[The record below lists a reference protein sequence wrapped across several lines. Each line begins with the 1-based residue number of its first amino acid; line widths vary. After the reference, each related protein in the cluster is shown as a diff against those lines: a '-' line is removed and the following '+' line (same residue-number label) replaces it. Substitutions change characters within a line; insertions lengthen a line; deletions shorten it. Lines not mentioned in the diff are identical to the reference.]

1 MAGIS
6 GNSIAEAMK
15 KSYQN
20 LINSEQA
27 ASSFTAFVD
36 QQTSNQTAEIGPIRV
51 KLNDP
56 DNNVGDVL
64 HDGTSV
70 TPSDTVVAR
79 QLEREKNNDEIA
91 VINKKI
97 AAKEAEIEQ
106 IKTRTESMKSLI
118 RDDTLRFDDTGNF
131 EDVINYKNL
140 VNEDKTILANRVPVS
155 AEESQAHVKSV
166 KSMIDAE
173 RGAIVPIPQNHS
185 VDTKGLERD
194 AIGRIVE
201 SSTGFKNDIHGGS
214 AIDPEITST
223 ADRIAADST
232 INGNAKTALAEQ
244 LASQAA
250 LKKIE
255 KDAKAKSAAARQLE
269 IFNNSVQK
277 LAESDTN
284 ALGEL
289 KEVEISNGPHPG
301 TDGFAYKSKL
311 ASEDESL
318 TFVEKGLGIIKD
330 EQTLDEV
337 IKERKEKERIAQQ
350 KVDAK
355 FKRDETLLNPDRRDK
370 LGRDAEEIAR
380 TKLENDAQDQ
390 FTEVNA
396 FVNEKGVEVQKDVAD
411 GRITVDELK
420 DAKRDRLKA
429 LGAANNDGAGKDET
443 KNTKKSVIKEKRP
456 PFQTN
461 ASLSGIDPFRF
472 STLAYPL
479 DVTTDMTNGHYILFY
494 VNVQN
499 KTKYEYQGYDD
510 DGYKATIGDVVETS
524 SIYFDDQGINQQVEA
539 GLISLDD
546 AKRKNKYKTQYY
558 TNTGADAG
566 DIAYQRQQHVS
577 KGKKGNILQSNQV
590 ILQRQ
595 RKATTGLASQLDL
608 TSRITDSVALYL
620 PANVQNDTSTSYQG
634 FKTGMA
640 GYLALSGGSVIDKI
654 RNHDFDTA
662 ADQFMGM
669 GGTIIY
675 DMIRKAGIGA
685 FGAATGGEGV
695 QQNFDKAFGQTMNP
709 FIEVAF
715 DSMGVRSFE
724 YTFDFRPRNVDETDE
739 VDAIIKL
746 FRFHMVP
753 ELKGTNHRY
762 MTIPSTFDIHYMY
775 QTSRH
780 DAREN
785 DFYNKIAT
793 CVLEDCRV
801 NYTPGE
807 DVMSFESGAPTH
819 ITMTLKFME
828 TEMLTKEKV
837 NQGF

>member
-1 MAGIS
+1 
-6 GNSIAEAMK
+6 
-15 KSYQN
+15 
-20 LINSEQA
+20 
-27 ASSFTAFVD
+27 
-36 QQTSNQTAEIGPIRV
+36 
-51 KLNDP
+51 
-56 DNNVGDVL
+56 
-64 HDGTSV
+64 
-70 TPSDTVVAR
+70 
-79 QLEREKNNDEIA
+79 DEIA

-472 STLAYPL
+472 S
-479 DVTTDMTNGHYILFY
+479 
-494 VNVQN
+494 
-499 KTKYEYQGYDD
+499 
-510 DGYKATIGDVVETS
+510 
-524 SIYFDDQGINQQVEA
+524 
-539 GLISLDD
+539 
-546 AKRKNKYKTQYY
+546 
-558 TNTGADAG
+558 
-566 DIAYQRQQHVS
+566 
-577 KGKKGNILQSNQV
+577 
-590 ILQRQ
+590 
-595 RKATTGLASQLDL
+595 
-608 TSRITDSVALYL
+608 
-620 PANVQNDTSTSYQG
+620 
-634 FKTGMA
+634 
-640 GYLALSGGSVIDKI
+640 
-654 RNHDFDTA
+654 
-662 ADQFMGM
+662 
-669 GGTIIY
+669 
-675 DMIRKAGIGA
+675 
-685 FGAATGGEGV
+685 
-695 QQNFDKAFGQTMNP
+695 
-709 FIEVAF
+709 
-715 DSMGVRSFE
+715 
-724 YTFDFRPRNVDETDE
+724 
-739 VDAIIKL
+739 
-746 FRFHMVP
+746 
-753 ELKGTNHRY
+753 
-762 MTIPSTFDIHYMY
+762 
-775 QTSRH
+775 
-780 DAREN
+780 
-785 DFYNKIAT
+785 
-793 CVLEDCRV
+793 
-801 NYTPGE
+801 
-807 DVMSFESGAPTH
+807 
-819 ITMTLKFME
+819 
-828 TEMLTKEKV
+828 
-837 NQGF
+837 